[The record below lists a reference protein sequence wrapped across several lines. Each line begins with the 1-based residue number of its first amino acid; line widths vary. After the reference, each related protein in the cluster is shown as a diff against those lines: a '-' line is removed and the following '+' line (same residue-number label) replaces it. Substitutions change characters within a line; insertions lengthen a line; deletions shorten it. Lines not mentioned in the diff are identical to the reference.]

1 MKSARP
7 TVDFLGN
14 IPHVP
19 KLAAKKKTKPSTGS
33 KDGYFVITCDAAY
46 QSKLKK
52 EEEKKEREKKK
63 LNAEKRKAKN
73 QYKK

>member
-19 KLAAKKKTKPSTGS
+19 KLAAKKKNKSSTGS
-33 KDGYFVITCDAAY
+33 KDGYFVITCDTAY

-52 EEEKKEREKKK
+52 EEEKK
-63 LNAEKRKAKN
+63 
-73 QYKK
+73 

>member
-19 KLAAKKKTKPSTGS
+19 KLAAKKKKTNPQLAPKMGISSSHVMQLTS
-33 KDGYFVITCDAAY
+33 
-46 QSKLKK
+46 QNLRKK
-52 EEEKKEREKKK
+52 RKRKREKKR
-63 LNAEKRKAKN
+63 N
-73 QYKK
+73 

>member
-33 KDGYFVITCDAAY
+33 KDGYFFITCDAVY

-52 EEEKKEREKKK
+52 KEEKKEREKKEIK
-63 LNAEKRKAKN
+63 CRK
-73 QYKK
+73 KKSQKSI